1 MKLSK
6 QITIAVL
13 IVAVLSIGL
22 FPTAAPAINLGS
34 ILKVGGIAFLVSE
47 YGSQIDRFINSALG
61 ERDAQAFGQ
70 TKVVP
75 ILSVGR
81 GGYIGASQVVGAA
94 EQVKRVKAVVQAE
107 ARFGSFRANVF
118 VPVAT
123 EKVSKTPER
132 VTGTGVSA
140 VVEFHI

>member
-1 MKLSK
+1 MS
-6 QITIAVL
+6 
-13 IVAVLSIGL
+13 
-22 FPTAAPAINLGS
+22 TAARS
-34 ILKVGGIAFLVSE
+34 IAS
-47 YGSQIDRFINSALG
+47 STSALG
-61 ERDAQAFGQ
+61 EHEAQAYGQ

-94 EQVKRVKAVVQAE
+94 EQVKRVKAVVQVE

-118 VPVAT
+118 VPVAAERAT
-123 EKVSKTPER
+123 KSPER
-132 VTGTGVSA
+132 VTGTGISA